1 MTRDLE
7 LRLIDAP
14 VPNGEIIVKDLAALT
29 TALQELSTRIGR
41 DVVNTPGPGR
51 TKQFME
57 EFAQLRLRAVEP
69 GSTVLK
75 FSKGPT
81 DKLEVDLAEQ
91 KAADD
96 RFWEIVDAIK
106 NDQRPGWATDLIA
119 ESAAK
124 LVTALRDAA
133 PKVALSDSAHSAVEI
148 QSARIHVETWTSKRV
163 QTDTQME
170 ARGRLEKVD
179 LRSHE
184 FRVRD
189 DVGQSVDLKHVAD
202 DVDAAQHVGK
212 WVVAVGDGVLAS
224 GLLVALDNVSITLV
238 DDPAHVMTDDA
249 ILTLEQILESAP
261 GPSLSGGIEL
271 TDDEFAAFLEA
282 ARG

>member
-1 MTRDLE
+1 MTRDME

-14 VPNGEIIVKDLAALT
+14 VPSGEITAKDLAALAG
-29 TALQELSTRIGR
+29 ALQELSTRIAR
-41 DVVNTPGPGR
+41 YTVHTPGPGR

-75 FSKGPT
+75 FNRGPT
-81 DKLEVDLAEQ
+81 DKLDIDLPEQ

-96 RFWEIVDAIK
+96 RFWEIVAAIK
-106 NDQRPGWATDLIA
+106 EDRRPDWATDLIA
-119 ESAAK
+119 ESAAR
-124 LVTALRDAA
+124 LVIAFRDAA
-133 PKVALSDSAHSAVEI
+133 PRVSLSDSAHPAVEI
-148 QSARIHVETWTSKRV
+148 DSVRIHIETWTSQRI
-163 QTDTQME
+163 QTGTRME

-189 DVGQSVDLKHVAD
+189 DIGQSVDLKHVAD
-202 DVDAAQHVGK
+202 DIDAARHVGK
-212 WVVAVGDGVLAS
+212 WVIATGGGVLAS
-224 GLLVALDNVSITLV
+224 HRLVALDNASITLL
-238 DDPAHVMTDDA
+238 DDPAINIADEE
-249 ILTLEQILESAP
+249 ILTLAEILESAP
-261 GPSLSGGIEL
+261 GPNPGGGL
-271 TDDEFAAFLEA
+271 DLADEEFTAFLKA

>member
-14 VPNGEIIVKDLAALT
+14 VPSGEIVVKDLAALT

-41 DVVNTPGPGR
+41 EVANTPGPGR

-57 EFAQLRLRAVEP
+57 EFAQLRLRAINS
-69 GSTVLK
+69 GSTVLR
-75 FSKGPT
+75 FSKGPV
-81 DKLEVDLAEQ
+81 DRLDVDLIEL
-91 KAADD
+91 KIADD
-96 RFWEIVDAIK
+96 RFWEIVGAIADDK
-106 NDQRPGWATDLIA
+106 RPDWATDLIA
-119 ESAAK
+119 ESAAR

-133 PKVALSDSAHSAVEI
+133 PRASLSDSTHSAVHI
-148 QSARIHVETWTSKRV
+148 VAARIHAETWISKRV
-163 QTDTQME
+163 QTDARME

-179 LRSHE
+179 LRSHA

-189 DVGQSVDLKHVAD
+189 DVGQSVDLRHVAD

-212 WVVAVGDGVLAS
+212 WVVAVGDGIMIGAR
-224 GLLVALDNVSITLV
+224 LVALDNVSIALV
-238 DDPAHVMTDDA
+238 DDPAREFADGEV
-249 ILTLEQILESAP
+249 LTLDQILESAP
-261 GPSLSGGIEL
+261 GPSLSGGFDL
-271 TDDEFAAFLEA
+271 SDDEFAAFLEA